1 LLRSVKYGLYGA
13 VLAGVLGGTAAWQ
26 GIDKTVNLVVDGQA
40 RSVHTT
46 AATVS
51 GVLSSAG
58 YRVGAHDIVAPSP
71 SAAVHSGSKVVYNR
85 GRLLLLDVNGVHKE
99 VWTTAP
105 TVADALAQLG
115 YSSADF
121 TSVSRSQR
129 LPLTPTDLTILTP
142 KLVTIV
148 QGKSKQQIATTDLT
162 VGQLLA
168 DLGISDDV
176 RNEVSPSPTTPLQ
189 PGMTITVHQVVRKTV
204 TSTRP
209 VPYKTT
215 TTTDPSLPAGT
226 TKVVRAGVNGLLQ
239 ETFSDVYLDGT
250 FVGRVAVSSTVLH
263 PPVDAVVHVG
273 PSPAG
278 GANAADSSAPVVTN
292 VSPGSAQDIARQLVA
307 ARGWDS
313 SQFNCLVSLWS
324 RESGW
329 RVNASNPSGAYGI
342 PQALP
347 GSKMAA
353 YGSDWRTNPKTQIE
367 WGLAYIAGSYGT
379 PCAAWAH
386 SQNYNWY

>member
-1 LLRSVKYGLYGA
+1 MLRSVKYGLYGA

-26 GIDKTVNLVVDGQA
+26 GIDKTVDLVVDGQS
-40 RSVHTT
+40 RTVHTT

-58 YRVGAHDIVAPSP
+58 YRAGAHDIVAPAP
-71 SAAVHSGSKVVYNR
+71 SASVHSGSKVVYNR
-85 GRLLLLDVNGVHKE
+85 GRLLMLDVNGVHKE

-105 TVADALAQLG
+105 TVAEALAQLG

-162 VGQLLA
+162 VGQLLS

-176 RNEVSPSPTTPLQ
+176 RNEVSPSASTTLQ
-189 PGMTITVHQVVRKTV
+189 AGMTITVRQVVRKTV
-204 TSTRP
+204 TTTRAL
-209 VPYKTT
+209 PYKTT
-215 TTTDPSLPAGT
+215 TTTDQSLPAGT
-226 TKVVRAGVNGLLQ
+226 TKVVRPGVNGVLQ
-239 ETFSDVYLDGT
+239 ETFSDVYVDGT
-250 FVGRVAVSSTVLH
+250 FVGRVAVSSTVVQ
-263 PPVDAVVHVG
+263 PPVDAIVHAG
-273 PSPAG
+273 PS
-278 GANAADSSAPVVTN
+278 ADSAASASAPAVTN